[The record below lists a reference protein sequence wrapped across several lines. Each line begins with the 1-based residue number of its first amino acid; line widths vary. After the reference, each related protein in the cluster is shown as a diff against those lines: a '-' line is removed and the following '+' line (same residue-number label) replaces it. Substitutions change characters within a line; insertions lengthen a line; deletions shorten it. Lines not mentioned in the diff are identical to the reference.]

1 MRPRSKEELN
11 LSFKRKSLW
20 ELWISVQRLVMIC
33 PDEYVPAEATDV
45 PEDVAKDS
53 DVPVDATKAT
63 DMAFD
68 KTAVTLKTEP
78 DAVN

>member
-1 MRPRSKEELN
+1 
-11 LSFKRKSLW
+11 
-20 ELWISVQRLVMIC
+20 MIC
-33 PDEYVPAEATDV
+33 PDEYVPAKATDV

>member
-1 MRPRSKEELN
+1 
-11 LSFKRKSLW
+11 
-20 ELWISVQRLVMIC
+20 MIC

-68 KTAVTLKTEP
+68 KTEVILKTEP